1 MHGIDSGYPD
11 FSTFRVPLPNHGSR
25 NKKKIIPSLSTLT
38 IAMLMV
44 QKSIDGAVIYEAPVM
59 FSAEVSVENGFA
71 ASEGVNSMSLDAPDY
86 GEGVT
91 L

>member
-1 MHGIDSGYPD
+1 MFITVKPSI
-11 FSTFRVPLPNHGSR
+11 FE
-25 NKKKIIPSLSTLT
+25 IPKSKGLKNNDYKLSTLT

-59 FSAEVSVENGFA
+59 ISAEVSVENGFA